1 MEAIE
6 VPRGWSRAQMLS
18 HSYCKQIVAAQGKI
32 VDASEQTRVPF
43 EEGVLAFLAGILF
56 PAFQAAN
63 DDPSVFK
70 RHWLD
75 HRIIDSV
82 LNVDGL
88 K

>member
-43 EEGVLAFLAGILF
+43 EEGV
-56 PAFQAAN
+56 
-63 DDPSVFK
+63 
-70 RHWLD
+70 
-75 HRIIDSV
+75 
-82 LNVDGL
+82 
-88 K
+88 